1 MSITKFRPE
10 IWSAQLLVAL
20 RQNLVYSAFVNRDY
34 EGEIAGYGD
43 TVRITSVNR
52 PTINSYVPNSTSITP
67 EVPNDSQRTLVVDQA
82 DYFAF
87 AVDDVDARQARG
99 NVIPQLMDEAAF
111 AEANKIDQYLSS
123 FYTSIQTANQVGAVT
138 VQVSGASPVYSD
150 AYDKVLVP
158 LKVKLDKANVA
169 TQGRIAVISP
179 DLHGAFLRDP
189 RFVANAANN
198 VSSALQ
204 TGAVGSAAGFDI
216 YLSNQTP
223 TTGTDSVV
231 IAGNNRAITFAEQI
245 AEVEAY
251 RPQTSFSDAVKGLFL
266 YGAKVIR
273 PDSLASAYVT
283 VQ

>member
-10 IWSAQLLVAL
+10 IWSAVLLVAL
-20 RQNLVYSAFVNRDY
+20 RQNLVYKAFTNTDY
-34 EGEIAGYGD
+34 EGEIAAYGD

-52 PTINSYVPNSTSITP
+52 PTINQYVPNSTSITP

-123 FYTSIQTANQVGAVT
+123 FYTSIQTANQLGAVS
-138 VQVSGASPVYSD
+138 VSSTTPND
-150 AYDKVLVP
+150 LYDKVLVP
-158 LKVKLDKANVA
+158 LKVKLDQANVA
-169 TQGRIAVISP
+169 SQGRSVAISP
-179 DLHGAFLRDP
+179 AAHGLLLRDT

-204 TGAVGSAAGFDI
+204 TGSVGQAAGFDI
-216 YLSNQTP
+216 LLSNQTP
-223 TTGTDSVV
+223 TTGSDSVI
-231 IAGNNRAITFAEQI
+231 IAGNNRALTFAEQI
-245 AEVEAY
+245 SQVEAY

-266 YGAKVIR
+266 YGAKVLR
-273 PDSLASAYVT
+273 PDSLASANLT
-283 VQ
+283 IS

>member
-1 MSITKFRPE
+1 
-10 IWSAQLLVAL
+10 
-20 RQNLVYSAFVNRDY
+20 
-34 EGEIAGYGD
+34 
-43 TVRITSVNR
+43 
-52 PTINSYVPNSTSITP
+52 
-67 EVPNDSQRTLVVDQA
+67 
-82 DYFAF
+82 
-87 AVDDVDARQARG
+87 
-99 NVIPQLMDEAAF
+99 MDEAAF